1 MRNAWFSWVIFFAL
15 AAASGCR
22 TPSPDWNGSWKMNPS
37 KGNFQGLIF
46 TISISADGEYRYD
59 NGYSSF
65 TFRCDGKDRPTREN
79 RTQACV
85 KSSPTVLDLTQK
97 ENGVKTRVAHWELS
111 GDGTV
116 FTSTG
121 TAFRPTGPVVTGKVV
136 ASRVSG
142 SNGFAGQWRDPS
154 YLQQHSDMT
163 LSLDT
168 QTLHIGY
175 PSAGQYIDAPFD
187 GVDAAV
193 RGPDVPEG
201 LTDAVRLVRRRE
213 ISILAKRNGKVVTQE
228 SLELS
233 GDGRVITYS
242 WWNPDR
248 PTDKGTL
255 VYERK

>member
-1 MRNAWFSWVIFFAL
+1 MRNTWLSWIIFCAL
-15 AAASGCR
+15 AATLGCR
-22 TPSPDWNGSWKMNPS
+22 APSPDWNGTWKMNPS
-37 KGNFQGLIF
+37 KGNFQGPTF

-59 NGYSSF
+59 GGYSSF
-65 TFRCDGKDRPTREN
+65 TFRCDGKDRPVGNN
-79 RTQACV
+79 RTEACM
-85 KSSPTVLDLTQK
+85 KSNATVLDLTQK

-116 FTSTG
+116 FMSTA
-121 TAFRPTGPVVTGKVV
+121 TASRPTGPIITGQVV

-142 SNGFAGQWRDPS
+142 ANGFAGQWRDPS
-154 YLQQHSDMT
+154 YLQQHADMT

-175 PSAGQYIDAPFD
+175 PGAGQYIDAPLD

-193 RGPDVPEG
+193 HGPHVPEG
-201 LTDAVRLVRRRE
+201 LTYAVRRVGRRE
-213 ISILAKRNGKVVTQE
+213 ISILTKRNGKALTQD

-233 GDGRVITYS
+233 SDGRVITYS
-242 WWNPDR
+242 WWKPDR
-248 PTDKGTL
+248 PNDKSTF